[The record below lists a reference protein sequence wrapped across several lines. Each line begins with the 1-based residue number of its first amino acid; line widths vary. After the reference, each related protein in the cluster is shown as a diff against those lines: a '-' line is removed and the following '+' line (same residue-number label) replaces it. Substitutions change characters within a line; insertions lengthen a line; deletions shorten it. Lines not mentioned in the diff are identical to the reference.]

1 MSENI
6 TYDNLKQS
14 LENAQGWADNMKEAG
29 NVLQQTRSTLEKE
42 VKNLK
47 ANMLEVQQAVARPG
61 FVDSGSMASDASQFA
76 DDIAN
81 QLTNTPGFGQLMQSG
96 RGSVPVQV
104 TGQAVLNAIG
114 NAGKVGAGSGSIAS
128 NPERV
133 GIFGEVVAQPG
144 LIQLLP
150 VRPTERDSVEFVRLG
165 RTGDVG
171 VQKKEGDV
179 KAELELNGT
188 LVKAEIVTI
197 AGHTTASRQVLSD
210 HAQLGQTI
218 QALLSQRLVLKVE
231 QQILHGTGGDGEVD
245 GLVSLATA
253 YTPTAGS
260 ANLAESIGEAIV
272 DMVIA
277 GFAPNLIVCNPL
289 DWFKVSTLK
298 EASTGSYLM
307 GNPAQPIAPSLWNR
321 AVAQSPL
328 LAAGTALVLDTAHIS
343 LLDRQQLQVMASEHH
358 SDNFI
363 KNLVT
368 LLAELR
374 IGLEIRHTG
383 AVRKVSLA

>member
-6 TYDNLKQS
+6 SYENLKQS

-29 NVLQQTRSTLEKE
+29 NVLQQTRNTLEKD
-42 VKNLK
+42 VKSMK
-47 ANMLEVQQAVARPG
+47 AEMQDLMQAVARPG
-61 FVDSGSMASDASQFA
+61 FAESGTTASDASQFA
-76 DDIAN
+76 SDIAN
-81 QLTNTPGFGQLMQSG
+81 QLTNASGFGQLMQSG

-104 TGQAVLNAIG
+104 TGQPVLNSIG
-114 NAGKVGAGSGSIAS
+114 NAGKVGTGNGSIAS
-128 NPERV
+128 NPDRV

-165 RTGDVG
+165 RTGDVD
-171 VQKKEGDV
+171 VQKKEGEA

-218 QALLSQRLVLKVE
+218 QALLSQRLVRKVE
-231 QQILHGTGGDGEVD
+231 QQILHGTGADGEVD
-245 GLVSLATA
+245 GLVTLATA
-253 YTPTAGS
+253 FTPSTA
-260 ANLAESIGEAIV
+260 ADNLAESIGEALV
-272 DMVIA
+272 DMVVS
-277 GFAPNLIVCNPL
+277 GFAPNLIVCNPV

-298 EASTGSYLM
+298 ESKSGGYLM

-343 LLDRQQLQVMASEHH
+343 LLDRQQLQVLASEHH
-358 SDNFI
+358 GDNFI

-383 AVRKVSLA
+383 AVRKVALT